1 MSQVVLTVSPTI
13 MNEIK
18 KKYNSHLSDKQPPGS
33 VFVAKTSACT
43 ITGYKSGKVMFQGAA
58 AEQEAKQ
65 WQTSGTANPKK
76 PTGSKKKTVGDHQYA
91 PPSTISTLSAIG
103 SDEVGTGDFFGP
115 MTVVAAYV
123 DQNQIPL
130 LRELG
135 VRDSKGMKDPEII
148 EIARNLIKTIP
159 YSLLI
164 LPNEKYNNMQRKG
177 LNQGK
182 MKALLHNQAI
192 QNVTRK
198 VDGYDAILI
207 DQFAKPEIY
216 FNYLKGQST
225 VIKENVYFATKA
237 EEIHLAV
244 AAASII
250 ARYSFVMEIDRL
262 GKENN
267 VKLPKGAGPAV
278 DLAAAKLIQ
287 KHGDQVLEKI
297 AKMHFANS
305 LKAKKIA
312 DQARH

>member
-1 MSQVVLTVSPTI
+1 MSQVVLTVSPSI

-43 ITGYKSGKVMFQGAA
+43 ITGYKSGKIMFQGAG
-58 AEQEAKQ
+58 AEGEARP
-65 WQTSGTANPKK
+65 WQSSGTASSKK
-76 PTGSKKKTVGDHQYA
+76 ATNSKKKTVGDHQYS
-91 PPSTISTLSAIG
+91 PPGNISTLSAIG

-123 DQNQIPL
+123 DQKQIPL
-130 LRELG
+130 LKELG

-164 LPNEKYNNMQRKG
+164 LPNEKYNTMQKKG
-177 LNQGK
+177 TNQGK

-192 QNVTRK
+192 QNVMRK
-198 VDGYDAILI
+198 VQGYDAILI
-207 DQFAKPEIY
+207 DQFAKPEVY

-225 VIKENVYFATKA
+225 IVKENVYFATKA

-250 ARYSFVMEIDRL
+250 ARYSFVMEMDRL
-262 GKENN
+262 GKEYN

-278 DLAAAKLIQ
+278 DIAAAKLIQ
-287 KHGDQVLEKI
+287 KHGDQILGNL
-297 AKMHFANS
+297 AKLHFANS
-305 LKAKKIA
+305 LKAQKIA
-312 DQARH
+312 DQSRR

>member
-1 MSQVVLTVSPTI
+1 MSQVVLTVSPSI
-13 MNEIK
+13 MNEMK
-18 KKYNSHLSDKQPPGS
+18 KKYNSHLRDKQPPGS
-33 VFVAKTSACT
+33 VFVAKTSNCT
-43 ITGYKSGKVMFQGAA
+43 ITGYKSGKVMFQGGG
-58 AEQEAKQ
+58 AEQEAKP
-65 WQTSGTANPKK
+65 WQSSGTLSPKK
-76 PTGSKKKTVGDHQYA
+76 PAGTKKKTVGDHQYA
-91 PPSTISTLSAIG
+91 PPPTISTLSAIG

-123 DQNQIPL
+123 DQKQMPL
-130 LRELG
+130 LKELG

-164 LPNEKYNNMQRKG
+164 LPNEKYNSMQRKG
-177 LNQGK
+177 MNQGK

-192 QNVTRK
+192 QNVARK
-198 VDGYDAILI
+198 VDAYDAILI

-287 KHGDQVLEKI
+287 KHGDHVLEKI

-312 DQARH
+312 DQARR

>member
-1 MSQVVLTVSPTI
+1 MSQVVLTVSPSI

-33 VFVAKTSACT
+33 IFVAKTPTCT
-43 ITGYKSGKVMFQGAA
+43 ITGYRSGKIMFQGTG
-58 AEQEAKQ
+58 AEVEAKP
-65 WQTSGTANPKK
+65 WQSSSTPTSGKSPA
-76 PTGSKKKTVGDHQYA
+76 KKKVGDHQYA
-91 PPSTISTLSAIG
+91 PPAHISTLSAIG

-115 MTVVAAYV
+115 ITVAAAFV
-123 DQNQIPL
+123 DKNQIPL
-130 LRELG
+130 LKELG

-159 YSLLI
+159 YSLMV
-164 LPNEKYNNMQRKG
+164 LPNEKYNAMQKKG
-177 LNQGK
+177 MNQGK

-192 QNVTRK
+192 QNVQRK
-198 VDGYDAILI
+198 IPSYDAILI

-225 VIKENVYFATKA
+225 IVKEKVYFATKA

-250 ARYSFVMEIDRL
+250 ARYSFVMEIDKL

-267 VKLPKGAGPAV
+267 VKLPKGAGSAV

-287 KHGDQVLEKI
+287 KHGGGVLDKL
-297 AKMHFANS
+297 AKLHFANS

-312 DQARH
+312 EKADRS

>member
-1 MSQVVLTVSPTI
+1 MSQVVLTVSPSI

-18 KKYNSHLSDKQPPGS
+18 KKYNSLLSDKQPPGS
-33 VFVAKTSACT
+33 IFVAKTPSCT
-43 ITGYKSGKVMFQGAA
+43 ITGYRSGKVMFQGTA
-58 AEQEAKQ
+58 AEAEAKP
-65 WQTSGTANPKK
+65 WQSSSKPSTSSKSS
-76 PTGSKKKTVGDHQYA
+76 SKKKVGDHQFA
-91 PPSTISTLSAIG
+91 PPANISTLSAIG

-115 MTVVAAYV
+115 ITVAAAFV

-130 LRELG
+130 LKELG

-159 YSLLI
+159 YSLLV
-164 LPNEKYNNMQRKG
+164 LPNQKYNAMQKKG
-177 LNQGK
+177 MNQGK

-192 QNVTRK
+192 QNVQRK
-198 VDGYDAILI
+198 ISSYDAILI

-225 VIKENVYFATKA
+225 IVKENVYFATKA

-250 ARYSFVMEIDRL
+250 ARYSFVMEIDKL

-267 VKLPKGAGPAV
+267 VKLPKGAGAAV

-287 KHGDQVLEKI
+287 KHGEDVLNQL
-297 AKMHFANS
+297 AKTHFANS

-312 DQARH
+312 EKAN

>member
-1 MSQVVLTVSPTI
+1 MPQVVLTVSPSI

-18 KKYNSHLSDKQPPGS
+18 KKYNSDLSDKQPPGS
-33 VFVAKTSACT
+33 VFVAKTSSCT
-43 ITGYKSGKVMFQGAA
+43 ITGYKSGKVMFQGSA
-58 AEQEAKQ
+58 AESEAMP
-65 WQTSGTANPKK
+65 WQSSGVSSSRKAPA
-76 PTGSKKKTVGDHQYA
+76 KKKVSDHKYA
-91 PPSTISTLSAIG
+91 PPAHISSLSAIG

-115 MTVVAAYV
+115 ITVAAAYV
-123 DQNQIPL
+123 DHSHIPL
-130 LRELG
+130 LKELG

-164 LPNEKYNNMQRKG
+164 LPNEKYNAMQKKG
-177 LNQGK
+177 MNQGK

-192 QNVTRK
+192 QNVQRK
-198 VDGYDAILI
+198 IASYDAILI
-207 DQFAKPEIY
+207 DQFAKPDIY

-225 VIKENVYFATKA
+225 IVKDKVYFATKA

-262 GKENN
+262 GRENN
-267 VKLPKGAGPAV
+267 VKLPKGAGAAV

-287 KHGDQVLEKI
+287 KYGDQVLGKL
-297 AKMHFANS
+297 AKLHFANS
-305 LKAKKIA
+305 LKAKKLA
-312 DQARH
+312 EQSDRS